1 MDGIKPPGPDMTP
14 WERSWGIRYL
24 LFQLI
29 FLPQI
34 LVLLN
39 DLTGRLLSTPW
50 LNVVFFTVNF
60 GAVGWIFRA
69 FWQKTLQEL
78 PQTWKKSLALAA
90 LGLGAYYLTALALD
104 WVLTRLYPGFG
115 NVNDASVYQSVQLEY
130 LPMALGTVF
139 LVPVAEESLYRGVV
153 FRGLWRW
160 SRPWAY
166 AISAVVFCAVH
177 VLSYVGRYEPALLA
191 LNFLQYLPAGLI
203 LAWAYE
209 KSGSIACPI
218 LIHMGVNAWGMIS
231 VLATP

>member
-1 MDGIKPPGPDMTP
+1 MDGMKPPGPDMTP

-39 DLTGRLLSTPW
+39 ALAGGPLSTPW

-60 GAVGWIFRA
+60 GAVGWIFRD
-69 FWQKTLQEL
+69 FWRKTLQEL

-90 LGLGAYYLTALALD
+90 LD
-104 WVLTRLYPGFG
+104 
-115 NVNDASVYQSVQLEY
+115 
-130 LPMALGTVF
+130 
-139 LVPVAEESLYRGVV
+139 
-153 FRGLWRW
+153 LWRW
-160 SRPWAY
+160 SRFWAY
-166 AISAVVFCAVH
+166 AISAAVFCAVH

-209 KSGSIACPI
+209 KSGSILCPI
-218 LIHMGVNAWGMIS
+218 LIHMGVNALGMAS
-231 VLATP
+231 ALGTH